1 MNLKTIRRNKASKAG
16 VWWEYQTGQRVDA
29 PNGQFCVRVA
39 ERDNPQHR
47 ATLARLQLA
56 NAEKLRAGGEDAA
69 TAWSKLVTRALA
81 ESILVGWD
89 GLQDD
94 AGAAIPYSVDKAVE
108 LLEDEELWPL
118 RHFIED
124 TAGIIR
130 SYRVEQEEA
139 AKGN

>member
-16 VWWEYQTGQRVDA
+16 IWWEYQSGQRVSE
-29 PNGQFCVRVA
+29 PTGQFCVRVA

-56 NAEKLRAGGEDAA
+56 HADKLRAGGEDAM
-69 TAWSKLVTRALA
+69 TAWQKLVTRALA
-81 ESILVGWD
+81 ESILVGWEGLEGDD
-89 GLQDD
+89 G
-94 AGAAIPYSVDKAVE
+94 AVIPYSVEKAVE

-130 SYRVEQEEA
+130 GYRVEQEEA